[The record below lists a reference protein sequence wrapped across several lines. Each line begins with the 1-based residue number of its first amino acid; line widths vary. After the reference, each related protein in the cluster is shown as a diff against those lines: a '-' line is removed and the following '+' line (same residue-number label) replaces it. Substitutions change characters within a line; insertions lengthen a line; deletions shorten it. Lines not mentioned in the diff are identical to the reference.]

1 MKINNLQEIID
12 HKIIEN
18 GKNEIKAINANES
31 LCGIE
36 VIHPNKSIT
45 VGSFA
50 ENMLEF
56 ISSTNLGE
64 DNVTKL
70 LKIIQDHF
78 PFSNI
83 PLKQTSFG
91 NWKSTLCDYEKI
103 NIAILEVDVCPNNC
117 MVFTGQYLNDWYCKN
132 CNAKRFTNC
141 KYCSKSFNSYQYE
154 CPHNTRIPFKKLKYR
169 SIKSIICNLI
179 RYDFFRF
186 LINYTYYDMNKYIN
200 SDLKHWDIK
209 DSEIYKKNYDEM
221 KIYFNKQYDN
231 IENKPIMYIIT
242 VL

>member
-83 PLKQTSFG
+83 
-91 NWKSTLCDYEKI
+91 
-103 NIAILEVDVCPNNC
+103 
-117 MVFTGQYLNDWYCKN
+117 
-132 CNAKRFTNC
+132 
-141 KYCSKSFNSYQYE
+141 
-154 CPHNTRIPFKKLKYR
+154 H
-169 SIKSIICNLI
+169 
-179 RYDFFRF
+179 
-186 LINYTYYDMNKYIN
+186 
-200 SDLKHWDIK
+200 
-209 DSEIYKKNYDEM
+209 
-221 KIYFNKQYDN
+221 
-231 IENKPIMYIIT
+231 
-242 VL
+242 